1 MIGRCS
7 LCGSRLNNGKCEF
20 CGLNN
25 KMYDREYIRN
35 PYHMPAADTDT
46 GTQKSASTHHSR
58 PARQTHGMPA
68 GKGMTE
74 TRRQRNTFSA
84 GPPGQ
89 YGYSRTNNADSK
101 VKKYRTVTLIII
113 FIIIICMFVPA
124 LIQFGRTVLESGA
137 SADGSSWL
145 SGIDDIFS
153 DDSDVSRNYGGYE
166 PYVSWDSY
174 DDGYDP
180 YASVTREITET
191 GSAYETT
198 IGSGIYQDGV
208 HIPEGIYRVE
218 LAEAGGDL
226 QITDTENFIYESIWF
241 GEEAEYDE
249 VTEAEDVRLY
259 NGAQI
264 SISGGAV
271 LTFVTS
277 NAQPLIQE
285 PSANPLTGPV
295 ILDEGTYIV
304 GDGVI
309 PEGIYDVV
317 PEASDGYI
325 SFDLELIYPNGSSD
339 YLWSSQDGD
348 SSEGSI
354 RNVILPAGT
363 EITYSGDPVELVPS
377 EGYFEVDYAEYPWN

>member
-180 YASVTREITET
+180 YASVTREIPET

-198 IGSGIYQDGV
+198 IGSGIYQVGV

-271 LTFVTS
+271 LTFITS

-285 PSANPLTGPV
+285 SAANPLTEPV

-309 PEGIYDVV
+309 PEGIYDVI

-348 SSEGSI
+348 SSKGSI

-363 EITYSGDPVELVPS
+363 EITYSGDPVEFVPS

>member
-1 MIGRCS
+1 MTGKCS

-25 KMYDREYIRN
+25 KMYNREYIRN
-35 PYHMPAADTDT
+35 PYHMPAADTDS
-46 GTQKSASTHHSR
+46 GTQKSASIHR
-58 PARQTHGMPA
+58 QKPAQQARGMPA

-84 GPPGQ
+84 GPPRQ
-89 YGYSRTNNADSK
+89 NGYSRAKATDSRGR
-101 VKKYRTVTLIII
+101 KYRAVTLIII
-113 FIIIICMFVPA
+113 FIIIICMFAPV

-137 SADGSSWL
+137 SAEGDSWL

-153 DDSDVSRNYGGYE
+153 DDSDVSWTYG
-166 PYVSWDSY
+166 
-174 DDGYDP
+174 GYDP
-180 YASVTREITET
+180 YANVTREIPET

-198 IGSGIYQDGV
+198 IGSGIYQVGV

-218 LAEAGGDL
+218 LAGAGGDL

-241 GEEAEYDE
+241 GEETEYDE

-264 SISGGAV
+264 SISGGTV

-277 NAQPLIQE
+277 NAQPLIQA
-285 PSANPLTGPV
+285 PSANPLTEPV

-304 GDGVI
+304 GDGVV
-309 PEGIYDVV
+309 PEGIYDVI

-325 SFDLELIYPNGSSD
+325 SFNLELIYPNDSSD

-348 SSEGSI
+348 SSYGSI
-354 RNVILPAGT
+354 RNVVLPAGT
-363 EITYSGDPVELVPS
+363 VITYSGDPVEFVPS

>member
-180 YASVTREITET
+180 YASVTREIPET

-198 IGSGIYQDGV
+198 IGSGIYQVGV

-285 PSANPLTGPV
+285 SAANPLTEPV

-309 PEGIYDVV
+309 PEGIYDVI

>member
-25 KMYDREYIRN
+25 KMYDREYIKN

-180 YASVTREITET
+180 YASVTREIPET

-198 IGSGIYQDGV
+198 IGSGIYQVGV

>member
-1 MIGRCS
+1 MAGRCS

-25 KMYDREYIRN
+25 KMYDREYIKN

-46 GTQKSASTHHSR
+46 GTQKSAAIHHQK
-58 PARQTHGMPA
+58 PAQQARRLPA

-74 TRRQRNTFSA
+74 TRRQRSTFSA
-84 GPPGQ
+84 GPPKQ
-89 YGYSRTNNADSK
+89 YNYSRAKTADSK
-101 VKKYRTVTLIII
+101 VKKYRAVTLIII
-113 FIIIICMFVPA
+113 FIIIISMFAPV

-137 SADGSSWL
+137 SADGDSWL
-145 SGIDDIFS
+145 SGIEDIFS
-153 DDSDVSRNYGGYE
+153 DDSDVSWNYG
-166 PYVSWDSY
+166 
-174 DDGYDP
+174 GYDP
-180 YASVTREITET
+180 YANVTREIPET
-191 GSAYETT
+191 GSTYETT
-198 IGSGIYQDGV
+198 LGSGIYQVGV

-218 LAEAGGDL
+218 LAGADGDL

-295 ILDEGTYIV
+295 ILDEGTYIA

>member
-1 MIGRCS
+1 MAGRCS

-25 KMYDREYIRN
+25 KMYDREYIKN
-35 PYHMPAADTDT
+35 PYHMSAADTDT
-46 GTQKSASTHHSR
+46 GTQKSASIHHQK
-58 PARQTHGMPA
+58 PAQQARRLPA

-74 TRRQRNTFSA
+74 TRRQRSTFSA
-84 GPPGQ
+84 GPPKQ
-89 YGYSRTNNADSK
+89 YNYSRAKTADSK
-101 VKKYRTVTLIII
+101 VKKYRAVTLIII
-113 FIIIICMFVPA
+113 FIIIISMFAPV

-137 SADGSSWL
+137 SADGDSWL
-145 SGIDDIFS
+145 SGIEDIFS
-153 DDSDVSRNYGGYE
+153 DDSDVSWNYG
-166 PYVSWDSY
+166 
-174 DDGYDP
+174 GYDP
-180 YASVTREITET
+180 YANVTREIPET
-191 GSAYETT
+191 GSTYETT
-198 IGSGIYQDGV
+198 LGSGIYQVGV

-218 LAEAGGDL
+218 LAGADGDL

>member
-1 MIGRCS
+1 
-7 LCGSRLNNGKCEF
+7 
-20 CGLNN
+20 
-25 KMYDREYIRN
+25 
-35 PYHMPAADTDT
+35 
-46 GTQKSASTHHSR
+46 
-58 PARQTHGMPA
+58 
-68 GKGMTE
+68 
-74 TRRQRNTFSA
+74 
-84 GPPGQ
+84 
-89 YGYSRTNNADSK
+89 
-101 VKKYRTVTLIII
+101 
-113 FIIIICMFVPA
+113 
-124 LIQFGRTVLESGA
+124 
-137 SADGSSWL
+137 
-145 SGIDDIFS
+145 
-153 DDSDVSRNYGGYE
+153 
-166 PYVSWDSY
+166 
-174 DDGYDP
+174 
-180 YASVTREITET
+180 
-191 GSAYETT
+191 
-198 IGSGIYQDGV
+198 
-208 HIPEGIYRVE
+208 
-218 LAEAGGDL
+218 
-226 QITDTENFIYESIWF
+226 
-241 GEEAEYDE
+241 
-249 VTEAEDVRLY
+249 VRLY

-309 PEGIYDVV
+309 PEGIYDVI

>member
-1 MIGRCS
+1 MAGRCS

-25 KMYDREYIRN
+25 KMYDREYIKN

-46 GTQKSASTHHSR
+46 GTQKSAAIHHQK
-58 PARQTHGMPA
+58 PAQQARRLPA

-74 TRRQRNTFSA
+74 TRRQRSTFSA
-84 GPPGQ
+84 GPPRQ
-89 YGYSRTNNADSK
+89 YNYSRAKTADSK
-101 VKKYRTVTLIII
+101 VKKYRAVTLIII
-113 FIIIICMFVPA
+113 FIIIISMFAPV

-137 SADGSSWL
+137 SADGDSWL
-145 SGIDDIFS
+145 SGIEDIFS
-153 DDSDVSRNYGGYE
+153 DDSDVSWNYG
-166 PYVSWDSY
+166 
-174 DDGYDP
+174 GYDP
-180 YASVTREITET
+180 YANVTREIPET
-191 GSAYETT
+191 GSTYETT
-198 IGSGIYQDGV
+198 LGSGIYQVGV

-218 LAEAGGDL
+218 LAGADGDL

-295 ILDEGTYIV
+295 ILDEGTYIA

>member
-1 MIGRCS
+1 MAGRCS

-25 KMYDREYIRN
+25 KMYDREYIKN

-46 GTQKSASTHHSR
+46 GTQKSASIHHQK
-58 PARQTHGMPA
+58 PAQQARRLPA
-68 GKGMTE
+68 GKGMAE
-74 TRRQRNTFSA
+74 TRRKRSTFSA
-84 GPPGQ
+84 GPPRQ
-89 YGYSRTNNADSK
+89 YNYSRAKTADSK
-101 VKKYRTVTLIII
+101 VKKYRAVTLIII
-113 FIIIICMFVPA
+113 FIIIISMFAPV

-137 SADGSSWL
+137 SADGDSWL
-145 SGIDDIFS
+145 SGIEDIFS
-153 DDSDVSRNYGGYE
+153 DDSDVSWNYG
-166 PYVSWDSY
+166 
-174 DDGYDP
+174 GYDP
-180 YASVTREITET
+180 YANVTREIPET
-191 GSAYETT
+191 GSTYETT
-198 IGSGIYQDGV
+198 LGSGIYQVGV

-218 LAEAGGDL
+218 LAGADGDL

-295 ILDEGTYIV
+295 ILDEGTYIA

>member
-180 YASVTREITET
+180 YASVTREIPET

-198 IGSGIYQDGV
+198 IGSGIYQVGV

>member
-180 YASVTREITET
+180 YASVTREIPET

-198 IGSGIYQDGV
+198 IGSGIYQVGV

-285 PSANPLTGPV
+285 SAANPLTEPV

-309 PEGIYDVV
+309 PEGIYDVI

-339 YLWSSQDGD
+339 YLWTSQDGD